1 MEKIANELKQSEYY
15 YNRINELTIENNELQ
30 TRINE
35 LEDIINTMKEDERYR
50 EERVFYGY

>member
-15 YNRINELTIENNELQ
+15 YNRINELTIENNELL

-35 LEDIINTMKEDERYR
+35 LEYIINTMKEDERYR

>member
-1 MEKIANELKQSEYY
+1 MEKIAKELKNSDYF

-30 TRINE
+30 ARVKE
-35 LEDIINTMKEDERYR
+35 LEEIINTMKEDYRYR

>member
-1 MEKIANELKQSEYY
+1 MEKIANELKQSDYY
-15 YNRINELTIENNELQ
+15 YNRINELTIENNELL

-35 LEDIINTMKEDERYR
+35 LENIINTMKEDERYR